1 MILYFDF
8 FYFRF
13 VQVVIYKKIRIE
25 GVKINEIINKYL
37 SKKII
42 QFLILKVVIFNS
54 QGEKKEI

>member
-13 VQVVIYKKIRIE
+13 IQVVIYKKIRIE